1 MHTSTLF
8 RKSSAALASLLI
20 GLTASS
26 VLADPCGM
34 VPPVYVGND
43 VPIARVG
50 EQKTYVFFKDGV
62 ETVVIRPGFE
72 GKVEEFGML
81 IPFPAIP
88 DLRKVSDN
96 IFPHI
101 AAAVDPPEVVIDVRI
116 RFLARRSRSLVA
128 NSSRP
133 VSRASGLALAKNEVR
148 VAKEEAVGMYEV
160 AVLEAGSSA
169 ALKKWVDEHGFQFPE
184 GMDDACNDYV
194 KQGWCFVAVKTKVG
208 PQKGVDPKPGMRKV
222 NSSLPAG
229 STFDGN
235 VQAMGFR
242 FKVNQ
247 LVVPMRLSTF
257 NEGDLHNIV
266 YILGDKPLKIRSVP
280 EEYVVRQISGAQL
293 LKNVIDPL
301 PLRII
306 GGTVSSLQ
314 PFQKN
319 NLKQRR
325 DPSPHN
331 GAAKDLFA
339 ADLLAVKEGRLTH
352 PHEEVEKMLLA
363 VGERLSLRGP
373 EIDKLNEASLKAE
386 RDETA
391 RQGLEDLK
399 GMTLSVIDGSFPRE
413 VLASRNL
420 TFSPYKMP
428 GRRNKREFYDAKTL
442 KPAPAQPG
450 AIHYGEVSSI
460 APPINELPRANAS
473 KAHGSRPVGTS
484 LAFAICTCLCIG
496 AVIGVRRGGKK
507 TIVTLLLAGRL
518 VAGLFGALETAVA
531 QDKSEKKAAAKEPT
545 NLELIDKLGEPKT
558 AAAAAEKLIAR
569 GKPVVPDLLGEALE
583 GNNMVLRGWAIVCL
597 SEIGGKDV
605 EKRLTE
611 MYQDKKQSR
620 LVRTWA
626 AAGMV
631 QLSKSSDDLLKL
643 ANLIP
648 QFPALGRPIGL
659 RLVAELGKKG
669 NDVTAEDLLNVTL
682 RVPQLQKSLAPAIL
696 AKGADSLATALVTAK
711 NQNVRRQAAAY
722 LGTLAAKGEDAV
734 PAVVVKAYQFDAKAK
749 DVPWTGGPLFI
760 PGIQWKKDDAKALV
774 GNLIA
779 WFLWCERNNKKTHHT
794 ALHNNLRS
802 LQLAAAAGYTSP
814 GFQQTGTDR
823 WLTIWGQ
830 AVGKAELEKLLKA
843 QGAEQEPRYKKILDG
858 LD

>member
-1 MHTSTLF
+1 MKRLTLA
-8 RKSSAALASLLI
+8 KAGLMAVAAAICLVV
-20 GLTASS
+20 LTDA
-26 VLADPCGM
+26 LHADPCGM
-34 VPPVYVGND
+34 VPPVYVGD
-43 VPIARVG
+43 DIPIARVG
-50 EQKTYVFFKDGV
+50 AQKTYVFYKDGV

-101 AAAVDPPEVVIDVRI
+101 AAAVDPPEVVIDLRQRLLFNRLAGAVRKNK
-116 RFLARRSRSLVA
+116 RSSIDAV
-128 NSSRP
+128 N
-133 VSRASGLALAKNEVR
+133 GLELKRDEVR

-160 AVLEAGSSA
+160 AVLEAGSAA
-169 ALKKWVDEHGFQFPE
+169 ALKKWVDEHGFQYPK

-208 PQKGVDPKPGMRKV
+208 QKKGVDPKPGMRNV
-222 NSSLPAG
+222 NSSLPDG

-242 FKVNQ
+242 FKVKQ

-280 EEYVVRQISGAQL
+280 EEYVVRQIPGEQL

-314 PFQKN
+314 PFQKQ

-386 RDETA
+386 RDATVK
-391 RQGLEDLK
+391 QGLEDLK

-442 KPAPAQPG
+442 KPAPVQQG
-450 AIHYGEVSSI
+450 AIHYGAVSL
-460 APPINELPRANAS
+460 NEAKNGKPAGKSPRANPP

-484 LAFAICTCLCIG
+484 LAFALCSCLFIG
-496 AVIGVRRGGKK
+496 AVIGVRR
-507 TIVTLLLAGRL
+507 
-518 VAGLFGALETAVA
+518 
-531 QDKSEKKAAAKEPT
+531 
-545 NLELIDKLGEPKT
+545 
-558 AAAAAEKLIAR
+558 
-569 GKPVVPDLLGEALE
+569 
-583 GNNMVLRGWAIVCL
+583 
-597 SEIGGKDV
+597 
-605 EKRLTE
+605 
-611 MYQDKKQSR
+611 SR
-620 LVRTWA
+620 
-626 AAGMV
+626 
-631 QLSKSSDDLLKL
+631 SS
-643 ANLIP
+643 A
-648 QFPALGRPIGL
+648 
-659 RLVAELGKKG
+659 
-669 NDVTAEDLLNVTL
+669 
-682 RVPQLQKSLAPAIL
+682 
-696 AKGADSLATALVTAK
+696 
-711 NQNVRRQAAAY
+711 
-722 LGTLAAKGEDAV
+722 
-734 PAVVVKAYQFDAKAK
+734 
-749 DVPWTGGPLFI
+749 
-760 PGIQWKKDDAKALV
+760 
-774 GNLIA
+774 
-779 WFLWCERNNKKTHHT
+779 
-794 ALHNNLRS
+794 
-802 LQLAAAAGYTSP
+802 
-814 GFQQTGTDR
+814 
-823 WLTIWGQ
+823 
-830 AVGKAELEKLLKA
+830 
-843 QGAEQEPRYKKILDG
+843 
-858 LD
+858 